1 MSISY
6 IPEDTYAVCTY
17 QMGAKPQKFIA
28 SRSKVSVFH
37 KDKKPFL
44 TIEDKN
50 LDVEFTCKSPVNI
63 ASSFLAFGAGLIVGA
78 LLVSNPIGW
87 IVAGCLVVAV
97 GVAYTVKAINHQCTS
112 PMKAGQ
118 WVLYQPNVKFNG
130 HNAITQMSMLS
141 CSSGGIV
148 KPFFSYSLAC
158 SAAKNIRKNN
168 RIEVGINVGVSFFAG
183 LLAPLGIT
191 KTIGKYGFVK
201 GIGYITGTNIAGLGI
216 TWTLQYGQREW
227 IRSDNDYDDNQI
239 YQDMNEEV
247 DNNSL
252 LGQIDEPS
260 DLNDADAIVSLD
272 RAVKD
277 GDIIITN
284 QQLKNDLAKLEGLS
298 NYKLKKSE
306 LAQQIV
312 KDLNDGKYGADT
324 KAQIQSKYSKW
335 IGNTQRT
342 VNVGRQ
348 VAAKNF
354 KLALKRMGSNAGQGA
369 LFFMPFIATYFSEK
383 ARKDFADEAVKD
395 MSNGINVVTQTP
407 LGN

>member
-63 ASSFLAFGAGLIVGA
+63 ASSFLAFGARLIVGA

-227 IRSDNDYDDNQI
+227 IRIDNDFDDNQI

-247 DNNSL
+247 DDNSFF
-252 LGQIDEPS
+252 GQIDEPS
-260 DLNDADAIVSLD
+260 DLNDADAIVSLAG
-272 RAVKD
+272 AVKE
-277 GDIIITN
+277 GDIVTTN

-312 KDLNDGKYGADT
+312 KDLNDGNY
-324 KAQIQSKYSKW
+324 
-335 IGNTQRT
+335 
-342 VNVGRQ
+342 
-348 VAAKNF
+348 
-354 KLALKRMGSNAGQGA
+354 GQGT
-369 LFFMPFIATYFSEK
+369 L
-383 ARKDFADEAVKD
+383 
-395 MSNGINVVTQTP
+395 VVTIDDNKIPEVDKNRLEKIMTNFPQLIRGTD
-407 LGN
+407 LNHKNAFLNYLIDRNFELSISENKIEGLKNNKIVVGEFDELDRLKSLNGKI